1 MGPDFLGG
9 GPLPGQLEIEEF
21 ADRCG
26 FDFSHSVWQAGC
38 LPSGFYSSMME
49 LHASALRP
57 KTELIRY
64 LCLKTK
70 KTKKLCGLLG
80 LS

>member
-1 MGPDFLGG
+1 MGPDFLGS

-38 LPSGFYSSMME
+38 LPSGSYSSMME

-57 KTELIRY
+57 KTEMLRR
-64 LCLKTK
+64 LRPNK
-70 KTKKLCGLLG
+70 KQIKQ
-80 LS
+80 